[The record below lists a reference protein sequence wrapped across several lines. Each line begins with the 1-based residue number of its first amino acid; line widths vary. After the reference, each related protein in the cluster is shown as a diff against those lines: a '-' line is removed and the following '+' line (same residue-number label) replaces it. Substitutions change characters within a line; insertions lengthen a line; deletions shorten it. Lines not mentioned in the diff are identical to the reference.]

1 MLSTQVL
8 ARHISSQDSHS
19 LVGGMESGA
28 ASLEASLEVSYKH
41 PLTMGSNHLAPKCFH
56 LTNHKLQFTLMYT
69 SVSSRSDG
77 LVKDEQHHTPM
88 LYQMEECKEGRMI
101 QA

>member
-8 ARHISSQDSHS
+8 ARHISSLDSPS
-19 LVGGMESGA
+19 LVEGVESGA

-41 PLTMGSNHLAPKCFH
+41 PLTMGSNHLTPKCYH
-56 LTNHKLQFTLMYT
+56 LRNHKLQFTLLCT

-77 LVKDEQHHTPM
+77 LVKDEQHHTPTM
-88 LYQMEECKEGRMI
+88 FYKDRTVAVI
-101 QA
+101 SSS